1 MLNLCELFKAVS
13 FTNYVGFFFFLSRKE
28 LDITIKIVIVIMI
41 PDKYDISLEKVV
53 HLVFNIEQI

>member
-1 MLNLCELFKAVS
+1 MLD
-13 FTNYVGFFFFLSRKE
+13 FFFLSRKE